1 MGTLFTQVEPHDL
14 LKFGIIPELVGRMP
28 VITTLRSLSRDDLVR
43 ILVEPKNAL
52 TKQYQKPLE
61 IQPEALQAIA
71 QKALDRQ
78 IGARGLR
85 AIMEKIMTKIMFLIP
100 SDLSIQKVIITPEA
114 VEGADPGIVRDTA
127 HPREKISG
135 RK

>member
-1 MGTLFTQVEPHDL
+1 MDGV
-14 LKFGIIPELVGRMP
+14 
-28 VITTLRSLSRDDLVR
+28 
-43 ILVEPKNAL
+43 A
-52 TKQYQKPLE
+52 LE

-127 HPREKISG
+127 HPRKNLRAQIISLFFQG
-135 RK
+135 GSFSTPFFQKGGKNLD